1 MKIAASSPKTSSLG
15 MISIG
20 SKCCKPV
27 RTPERNMHMSLCKK
41 GNVQAWKLIQ
51 LHRRYNLSRENIGDN
66 LGIAEPKIITIRHIY
81 LPHCK
86 RLTIMTTIQVGC
98 DLTYS
103 VTNPTSF
110 LFNVAAAR
118 TAHQTI
124 SGETLQLNPL
134 LNMRP
139 VV

>member
-1 MKIAASSPKTSSLG
+1 MRLHWGLYRFCHHLIADH
-15 MISIG
+15 SIYRVNG
-20 SKCCKPV
+20 
-27 RTPERNMHMSLCKK
+27 LCI
-41 GNVQAWKLIQ
+41 VAQTLEFFLADL
-51 LHRRYNLSRENIGDN
+51 GDN
-66 LGIAEPKIITIRHIY
+66 LGIAEPKIITIRPIY

-124 SGETLQLNPL
+124 SGETLL
-134 LNMRP
+134 LTPTIKYEASSWARKLFKCTG
-139 VV
+139 